1 MGNVEIYD
9 NVISEKERNQEE
21 KQIDDNTNNLE
32 EKNYKQGKC
41 LLAKFN
47 GNYVHKVKEKKNLNQ
62 EGNIRVCQ
70 NEPMVSC
77 ILKHWKKNRLIKP
90 YHRLVLYW
98 ILKYQLFQIFFMME
112 QHFLKDYSHN
122 MMMCF

>member
-1 MGNVEIYD
+1 LGNVEIYD

-47 GNYVHKVKEKKNLNQ
+47 GNYVHKVKEKKSKSRRKYSSLSKWTNGIMHFKTLEKEQINKTISSF
-62 EGNIRVCQ
+62 G
-70 NEPMVSC
+70 
-77 ILKHWKKNRLIKP
+77 
-90 YHRLVLYW
+90 LVLDLEVSIVSNIFYDGTTFSEG
-98 ILKYQLFQIFFMME
+98 LFP
-112 QHFLKDYSHN
+112 
-122 MMMCF
+122 